1 MDLALY
7 IRVLWRFKVIVIAGF
22 VLAIGLAFLSVKTIS
37 FSGGSISVTPRKA
50 QVWKTDSY
58 LLVTQTDFPWGRT
71 VPRYAPGNPR
81 TGAPATAKG
90 DPQRLATLTAVYSQI
105 ALNDKVRAKLPG
117 PDAGKRVSVSAVPAP
132 PYSTPAIQPILD
144 FAATGPTPAKAAA
157 LGQSAASA
165 FTAWLKEQ
173 QGKADTPR
181 NDRVL
186 LVPYTKVTP
195 PVLLSSSGKTLP
207 VIVFLTIF
215 GATIGLAL
223 VLENLR
229 PRPVA
234 VPADEL
240 HPPVSEREQRKS
252 A

>member
-7 IRVLWRFKVIVIAGF
+7 IRVLWRFKYIVIAGF
-22 VLAIGLAFLSVKTIS
+22 ALAIALALLSVKSIS
-37 FSGGSISVTPRKA
+37 FSHGAMTLTPRKA

-58 LLVTQTDFPWGRT
+58 LLVTQADFPWGRI
-71 VPRYAPGNPR
+71 VPRYAPGDSH

-105 ALNDKVRAKLPG
+105 ALNDQVRAQLGG
-117 PDAGKRVSVSAVPAP
+117 PDSWSKVSVSAVPAP
-132 PYSTPAIQPILD
+132 PYSTPALQPILD

-157 LGQSAASA
+157 LGQSAAGA
-165 FTAWLKEQ
+165 FTAWLQEQ
-173 QGKADTPR
+173 QRRADTPKSE
-181 NDRVL
+181 RVL

-195 PVLLSSSGKTLP
+195 PVLLSHSGKTLP
-207 VIVFLTIF
+207 AIVFLTIF

-229 PRPVA
+229 PRPVG

-240 HPPVSEREQRKS
+240 HPPVSEQEQRKS